1 MLTSDFRRTR
11 PCSSKTFNENW
22 GHDRLRRSEFTYRMA
37 PAMTFRHPELML
49 LGRRSMVL
57 GIPRRPE
64 ETFYQTLVDIDFLH
78 IVRMEPIEAATP
90 RGGNGDA

>member
-1 MLTSDFRRTR
+1 MTSGIR
-11 PCSSKTFNENW
+11 
-22 GHDRLRRSEFTYRMA
+22 
-37 PAMTFRHPELML
+37 ELML

-57 GIPRRPE
+57 GIPHRPE
-64 ETFYQTLVDIDFLH
+64 ETFYQTLVDIDLLH